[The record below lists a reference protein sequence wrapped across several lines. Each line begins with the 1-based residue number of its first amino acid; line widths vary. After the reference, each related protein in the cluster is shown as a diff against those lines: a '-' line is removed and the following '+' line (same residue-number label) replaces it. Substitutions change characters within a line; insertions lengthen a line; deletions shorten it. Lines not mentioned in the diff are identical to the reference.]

1 MPLEEQYRLALM
13 LWKIELQRETP
24 AWADLQ
30 NLHRRLCEL
39 EIQLRSPR
47 AEERLGHLYERMR
60 AAGALGLELQ
70 LPEWA
75 SLEDLDRMNEGEGE
89 DDQDEEA
96 A

>member
-30 NLHRRLCEL
+30 HLHRRLCEL
-39 EIQLRSPR
+39 EAQLRHPR
-47 AEERLGHLYERMR
+47 TEECLGRLYERMR
-60 AAGALGLELQ
+60 GAGALGLDLH
-70 LPEWA
+70 LPVWA
-75 SLEDLDRMNEGEGE
+75 SLEELMNENDDE
-89 DDQDEEA
+89 DEDEA